1 MTSTRLLY
9 NDDEYIDGLLESS
22 PAIIDAIYRQYA
34 KRLSSFILQK
44 GGNKKDAAHIFEIA
58 LTDIYSYA
66 RRHPIELTARFE
78 PFFMLICKMAWR
90 KELQRRGMEVREEA
104 EAEIAA
110 LDNTH
115 LKYVREIVENG
126 DKKRGWIQLFYQL
139 TPACQN
145 ALQQALV
152 RPVTD
157 GADSNPQ
164 PTAGLLPELSSTCM
178 ATLIKSSLT
187 QRSGKELLPGNSEQ
201 AAQYVLQALPES
213 QRLAFEAQLNEQPA
227 LQEMVE
233 QGREAIE
240 WLRRTLTPDNTKRE
254 LMAILADMR
263 QRWFYGK
270 ERDTGRMGW
279 YVMGITVLAILMASL
294 LFISPWRKDV
304 YRQFAPTE
312 MVHHHIPN
320 NDVSNL
326 LHQASRNFNKRRFA
340 EAVQQLNR
348 VLELDSS
355 NMFAR
360 YYRGVCLVEMN
371 QQAQARTDLQ
381 TVYES
386 SEHYK
391 YDAAFYMAL
400 SFLKERNKQQ
410 AQEWLLKIPGQA
422 AVYTKAQKLMEELR

>member
-34 KRLSSFILQK
+34 KKVSSFILQH

-58 LTDIYSYA
+58 LADIYSYA
-66 RRHPIELTARFE
+66 RRNPIELTTRFE
-78 PFFMLICKMAWR
+78 PFFMLICKIAWR

-115 LKYVREIVENG
+115 LKYVREIVEYG
-126 DKKRGWIQLFYQL
+126 DKKRCWIQLFYQL

-152 RPVTD
+152 RPVAD
-157 GADSNPQ
+157 GAGTNPQ
-164 PTAGLLPELSSTCM
+164 PTAGLLPELSATCM

-187 QRSGKELLPGNSEQ
+187 QRSGKELMPGNSEQ
-201 AAQYVLQALPES
+201 AALYVLQALPES
-213 QRLAFEAQLNEQPA
+213 ERLPFEAQLSEQPP
-227 LQEMVE
+227 LREIVE

-240 WLRRTLTPDNTKRE
+240 WLRRTLSPDNTKRE

-270 ERDTGRMGW
+270 ERDTSRVGW
-279 YVMGITVLAILMASL
+279 YVMGITVLAMLMAGL

-312 MVHHHIPN
+312 MVHHHVPN
-320 NDVSNL
+320 NDTSKL
-326 LHQASRNFNKRRFA
+326 LHDASRNFNKRRFA
-340 EAVQQLNR
+340 QAVQLLNQ
-348 VLELDSS
+348 VLEIDSS
-355 NMFAR
+355 NTFAR

-371 QQAQARTDLQ
+371 QQAQARADLQ
-381 TVYES
+381 AVFA
-386 SEHYK
+386 SEAPHR

-400 SFLKERNKQQ
+400 SFLKERDKQQ
-410 AQEWLLKIPGQA
+410 AQEWLLKIPAQA
-422 AVYTKAQKLMEELR
+422 AVYRKAQKLMEELR